1 MAKGSIN
8 QPPQIR
14 GKGGRPK
21 RVFTDVEEQQIE
33 QYARINCHD
42 RTISTALRIPI
53 NTLIR
58 RFGTKIKVWRALGKL
73 ELREDL
79 YKQVKTSP
87 QTAIFVAKN
96 ELGMVD
102 KQVIVD
108 ESKQRELDEVQKA
121 ACKDIAA
128 AVLHI
133 RPLEAKEAG

>member
-1 MAKGSIN
+1 MTNN
-8 QPPQIR
+8 QPSQIR

-108 ESKQRELDEVQKA
+108 ETKQRELDDAQKA
-121 ACKDIAA
+121 EARRIASIR
-128 AVLHI
+128 LHQGV
-133 RPLEAKEAG
+133 A

>member
-1 MAKGSIN
+1 MKGSMN
-8 QPPQIR
+8 QPEQIR

-21 RVFTDVEEQQIE
+21 RVFTDIEEQRIE

-42 RTISTALRIPI
+42 RTISTALKIPI

-108 ESKQRELDEVQKA
+108 ETKQRELDEAQKA
-121 ACKDIAA
+121 
-128 AVLHI
+128 
-133 RPLEAKEAG
+133 EAKRIASIRLHQGVA

>member
-1 MAKGSIN
+1 MQKVNN

-42 RTISTALRIPI
+42 RTISTALKIPI

-108 ESKQRELDEVQKA
+108 ESKQRELDDTQKA
-121 ACKDIAA
+121 EARRIASIR
-128 AVLHI
+128 LHQGV
-133 RPLEAKEAG
+133 A

>member
-1 MAKGSIN
+1 MTNK

-42 RTISTALRIPI
+42 RTISTALKIPI

-108 ESKQRELDEVQKA
+108 ESKQRELDDAQKA
-121 ACKDIAA
+121 EARRIASIR
-128 AVLHI
+128 LHQGV
-133 RPLEAKEAG
+133 A

>member
-1 MAKGSIN
+1 MKGSIN
-8 QPPQIR
+8 QPEQIR

-21 RVFTDVEEQQIE
+21 RVFTDIEEQQIE

-42 RTISTALRIPI
+42 RTISTALKIPI

-108 ESKQRELDEVQKA
+108 ESKQRELDEAQKA
-121 ACKDIAA
+121 EARRIASIR
-128 AVLHI
+128 LHQGV
-133 RPLEAKEAG
+133 A

>member
-1 MAKGSIN
+1 MKGSIN

-58 RFGTKIKVWRALGKL
+58 RYGTKIKVWRALGKL

-102 KQVIVD
+102 KQEIVT
-108 ESKQRELDEVQKA
+108 EFKA
-121 ACKDIAA
+121 EEMTEKKK
-128 AVLHI
+128 AVLI
-133 RPLEAKEAG
+133 SLADEYKKRMA

>member
-1 MAKGSIN
+1 MN
-8 QPPQIR
+8 QPEQIR

-42 RTISTALRIPI
+42 RTISTALKIPI

-108 ESKQRELDEVQKA
+108 ETKQRELDEAQKA
-121 ACKDIAA
+121 EARRIASIR
-128 AVLHI
+128 LHQGV
-133 RPLEAKEAG
+133 A

>member
-1 MAKGSIN
+1 MKGSMN
-8 QPPQIR
+8 QPEQIR

-42 RTISTALRIPI
+42 RTISTALKIPI

-58 RFGTKIKVWRALGKL
+58 RYGTKIKVWRALGKL

-108 ESKQRELDEVQKA
+108 ETKQRELDEAQKA
-121 ACKDIAA
+121 EARRIASIR
-128 AVLHI
+128 LHQGV
-133 RPLEAKEAG
+133 A

>member
-1 MAKGSIN
+1 MKGSIN
-8 QPPQIR
+8 QPEQIR

-42 RTISTALRIPI
+42 RTISTALKIPI

-108 ESKQRELDEVQKA
+108 ESKQRELDDTQKA
-121 ACKDIAA
+121 EARRIASIR
-128 AVLHI
+128 LHQGQGV
-133 RPLEAKEAG
+133 A